1 MASTSADEMTEGVD
15 GGDGHGV
22 QQPPADRE
30 KRGEVAE
37 RGFHGRS
44 SRGIEGEKKRKQ
56 LSDRISFFPAGRI
69 FFKPT
74 MSLVLWGG
82 RGGGH

>member
-15 GGDGHGV
+15 AGDGHGV

-30 KRGEVAE
+30 KRGEVTE
-37 RGFHGRS
+37 RGFHGWS

-56 LSDRISFFPAGRI
+56 LLIGYQIFPAGGN
-69 FFKPT
+69 FF
-74 MSLVLWGG
+74 
-82 RGGGH
+82 